1 MWTFLKSLLHL
12 FQYCFCFVFFG
23 CKARGILAPQ
33 PGIETVLPALEGET
47 LMTGPPGNSLQLF
60 SGGDFFLFV
69 FSWAFSCSLIRTCAA
84 VLHTYSQQPRRPRP
98 RADGK
103 VSGAAPSSKSWPLW
117 ARSGISPYLH
127 MQPSSLLVIRVV
139 GKPPY
144 KSNLRSA
151 YFQRQ
156 N

>member
-1 MWTFLKSLLHL
+1 MDIFKVFIAFVPILFLFRFFWLQGTWDFSSPARDRNCAPCTGRRNLNDWTAREFPSI
-12 FQYCFCFVFFG
+12 VFW
-23 CKARGILAPQ
+23 
-33 PGIETVLPALEGET
+33 
-47 LMTGPPGNSLQLF
+47 
-60 SGGDFFLFV
+60 GGFFLFV
-69 FSWAFSCSLIRTCAA
+69 FSWAFSCSLIRSCAA